1 MAFYKIVGT
10 GDFIDNPDQ
19 RMTQDVEKACRILC
33 TDLLGP
39 VVLSPFIILFYT
51 YRTYASS
58 GWYGPVAIYAYFA
71 LMTIANKFLLSPI
84 VNLVNEQEKKE
95 GDLRQRHMEVRANV
109 ESVAFYRSGL
119 LENVLANQK
128 LNTLLN
134 TQKDLFKR
142 RFYLGLSTN
151 GFDYFGSILSYL
163 IIAVPIFITHDYDG
177 LDGPALNGEVS
188 KNAFFYMYLIFSFTR
203 LLNLSEKFG
212 DMAGVTHRVMELVE
226 ELRRLH
232 SDCLETDRPPSTV
245 PSSVVVVASDPDDDQ
260 KPNMSK
266 TIEEL
271 HGKQLSLERDNDDE
285 EEAQYL
291 LGNS

>member
-1 MAFYKIVGT
+1 
-10 GDFIDNPDQ
+10 
-19 RMTQDVEKACRILC
+19 MTQDVEKACRILC

-58 GWYGPVAIYAYFA
+58 GWYGPVAIYAYFT

-134 TQKDLFKR
+134 TQVLLIGENTSIFQNRAIRLVSLLHDSLFRPKFEFLLLHEYR
-142 RFYLGLSTN
+142 LS
-151 GFDYFGSILSYL
+151 
-163 IIAVPIFITHDYDG
+163 
-177 LDGPALNGEVS
+177 
-188 KNAFFYMYLIFSFTR
+188 R
-203 LLNLSEKFG
+203 
-212 DMAGVTHRVMELVE
+212 
-226 ELRRLH
+226 
-232 SDCLETDRPPSTV
+232 
-245 PSSVVVVASDPDDDQ
+245 
-260 KPNMSK
+260 
-266 TIEEL
+266 
-271 HGKQLSLERDNDDE
+271 
-285 EEAQYL
+285 
-291 LGNS
+291 